1 MVKEFNVWGNKEN
14 IVYSFYNRI
23 SFEKGVKILDNY
35 RVQSISFIEKV
46 DRQLI
51 KLINNMFCN
60 SKL

>member
-1 MVKEFNVWGNKEN
+1 MVKEFNVWGNKED
-14 IVYSFYNRI
+14 IVYSFCNRI